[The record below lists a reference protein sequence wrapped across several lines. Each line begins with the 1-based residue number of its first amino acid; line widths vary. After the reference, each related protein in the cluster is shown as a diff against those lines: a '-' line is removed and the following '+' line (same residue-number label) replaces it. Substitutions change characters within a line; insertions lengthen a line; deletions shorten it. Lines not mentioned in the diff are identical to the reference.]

1 MDHINELISKKL
13 PQHSAGNQLTT
24 GQQGKLSDRDVVI
37 VDRFYAMLNQIY
49 THKWASVF
57 ADDEAVM
64 QSKKVWGPQITK
76 HTPAHLKAILDRVME
91 TGVPEWPD
99 MSKILNTNTSASPN
113 GINAA
118 AYKPYKAPIRP
129 TATALQKAEKKA
141 RGMQSLAVIR
151 KNLGMEPVSEA
162 SRGSIE
168 ELDAM
173 FEAGLQS

>member
-1 MDHINELISKKL
+1 MDHINELISKKSMT
-13 PQHSAGNQLTT
+13 HSAGKVPTT
-24 GQQGKLSDRDVVI
+24 GQQGRLSDRDVVV

-57 ADDEAVM
+57 ADDAAVM

-76 HTPAHLKAILDRVME
+76 HTPAHLKDILDRVME
-91 TGVPEWPD
+91 TGIPEWPD

-141 RGMQSLAVIR
+141 RGLQSLAAVR
-151 KNLGMEPVSEA
+151 KNLEMEPVSA
-162 SRGSIE
+162 YGRASIE
-168 ELDAM
+168 QLDAM
-173 FEAGLQS
+173 FEAAE